1 MVLFPAIDILDGR
14 AVRLV
19 QGDRNKVTDYGD
31 PLVFAE
37 KWAEEGAQWLHIVD
51 LSGAFSGESGIDS
64 VIGEIK
70 KRFPDLQIQS
80 GGGLR
85 KITDVR
91 RRLDAGADRAVIG
104 TMAISDPD
112 LFALT
117 VYEFPEKI
125 VAGIDARG
133 GMLAVKGWTET
144 TETSAVS
151 FGKKCRRMGISC
163 ALFTDISKDGA
174 MAGANVAESM
184 RMQKETELKIIA
196 SGGVSSMADLVNLE
210 EAGIYGAVLG
220 KAIYDGAVDL
230 KEAVGRFP
238 QG

>member
-37 KWAEEGAQWLHIVD
+37 KWAEAGAQWLHIVD

-64 VIGEIK
+64 VIGT
-70 KRFPDLQIQS
+70 L
-80 GGGLR
+80 
-85 KITDVR
+85 
-91 RRLDAGADRAVIG
+91 
-104 TMAISDPD
+104 AISDPV

-210 EAGIYGAVLG
+210 DAGIYGAVLG

>member
-1 MVLFPAIDILDGR
+1 M
-14 AVRLV
+14 RLV

-37 KWAEEGAQWLHIVD
+37 KWAEAGAQWAAYRRSLGRV
-51 LSGAFSGESGIDS
+51 LGESGIDS

-117 VYEFPEKI
+117 RV
-125 VAGIDARG
+125 
-133 GMLAVKGWTET
+133 
-144 TETSAVS
+144 
-151 FGKKCRRMGISC
+151 
-163 ALFTDISKDGA
+163 
-174 MAGANVAESM
+174 
-184 RMQKETELKIIA
+184 
-196 SGGVSSMADLVNLE
+196 
-210 EAGIYGAVLG
+210 
-220 KAIYDGAVDL
+220 
-230 KEAVGRFP
+230 
-238 QG
+238 

>member
-37 KWAEEGAQWLHIVD
+37 KWAEAGAQWLHIVD

-133 GMLAVKGWTET
+133 GMLAGRVRVPRLRLT
-144 TETSAVS
+144 A
-151 FGKKCRRMGISC
+151 
-163 ALFTDISKDGA
+163 ALF
-174 MAGANVAESM
+174 
-184 RMQKETELKIIA
+184 
-196 SGGVSSMADLVNLE
+196 
-210 EAGIYGAVLG
+210 
-220 KAIYDGAVDL
+220 
-230 KEAVGRFP
+230 
-238 QG
+238 